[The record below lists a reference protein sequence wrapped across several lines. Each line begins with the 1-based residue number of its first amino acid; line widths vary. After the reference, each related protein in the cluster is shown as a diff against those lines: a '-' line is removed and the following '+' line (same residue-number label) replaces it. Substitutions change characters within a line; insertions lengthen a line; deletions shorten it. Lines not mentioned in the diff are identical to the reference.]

1 MDRAAGVIIIDENK
15 PEPEAL
21 CLRVYANWD
30 FPKGLIEPGETSK
43 DAAIRETLEETGL
56 TTLDYSISSIAP
68 PITYGK
74 KIAVYFLARRT
85 SMTEP
90 TLPINPELGKPE
102 HDEWRWVPLK
112 NLRTHMPNRFGP
124 IIDYIENQYGI

>member
-1 MDRAAGVIIIDENK
+1 MDRAAGIIIIDENK

-30 FPKGLIEPGETSK
+30 FPKGLIEPGETLR
-43 DAAIRETLEETGL
+43 DAAVRETREETGL
-56 TTLDYSISSIAP
+56 TIFDYYIVSIAP
-68 PITYGK
+68 SITYGK
-74 KIAVYFLARRT
+74 KTATYFVAHRY
-85 SMTEP
+85 SNVEP
-90 TLPINPELGKPE
+90 VLPINPELGKPE